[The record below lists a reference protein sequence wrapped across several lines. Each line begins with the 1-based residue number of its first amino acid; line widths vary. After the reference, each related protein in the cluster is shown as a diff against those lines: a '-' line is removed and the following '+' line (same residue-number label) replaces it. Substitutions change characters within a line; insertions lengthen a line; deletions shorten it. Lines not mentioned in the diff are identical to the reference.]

1 MRCLSLTRRE
11 CVCITERCG
20 PSLVGYPPGDRRDC
34 CRRVHRVRVHRSSS
48 FGPVPRSRES
58 KPQLVPRVAT
68 GYHKMATVR
77 QAHRACVAVPS
88 LTRRRATIPLQKKP
102 CTVRPRQCALPSRRS
117 YPVSMSSYPA
127 LHTSY
132 PALHTLPSPH
142 ILPSPPNPIQL
153 STSYPALHTHI
164 LPALHTSYP
173 ALHTSYPALHT
184 SYHTSGLAWQWGGTK
199 RACSAVLVLLVGCVL
214 PGGGAST
221 SPAAPTTGASLEGS
235 SDSSSPGRGLSDSM
249 AKVREREA
257 TAALRCQPKV
267 LAAGCPKSQVLALIM
282 RMWRGP
288 PLNIPLF

>member
-11 CVCITERCG
+11 CVCITESR

-88 LTRRRATIPLQKKP
+88 LTPRATTPLQRRT

-132 PALHTLPSPH
+132 PALHTLPSPQSDPPSRQ
-142 ILPSPPNPIQL
+142 IL
-153 STSYPALHTHI
+153 
-164 LPALHTSYP
+164 
-173 ALHTSYPALHT
+173 
-184 SYHTSGLAWQWGGTK
+184 
-199 RACSAVLVLLVGCVL
+199 
-214 PGGGAST
+214 
-221 SPAAPTTGASLEGS
+221 
-235 SDSSSPGRGLSDSM
+235 SSSPHSHPIQPSTHPIQPSTHH
-249 AKVREREA
+249 RESPIRAIE
-257 TAALRCQPKV
+257 
-267 LAAGCPKSQVLALIM
+267 SQSV
-282 RMWRGP
+282 P
-288 PLNIPLF
+288 